1 MERRH
6 HTDDNFSNKKEGKG
20 EMIKTPIKLQDLRR
34 KIYIKAK
41 AEKQWRFWGL
51 YVHLCKIETLR
62 ESYKFAKQNKGS
74 PGVDG
79 ITFEMIEES
88 GVEQFLE
95 NIQEELKNQTYYP
108 NKKRIKEIPKGRNKV
123 RKLSIPTIKDRV
135 VEGALKLILEPI
147 FEADF
152 QPGSCGYR
160 PKRTAAE
167 AIARVEQAV
176 LKGNTKVIDVDLS
189 AYFDTIAHAQLFK
202 KVAER
207 VNDRDVMRLLKLIVK
222 ASGKR
227 GIGQGNSLSPLL
239 SNIYLNE
246 VDRML
251 EKAKEVSKANNGC
264 DGMEYAR
271 WADDIIILVNDHRK
285 WEWLERAIHIR
296 LRQELAKLKV
306 ELNEEKTKVVDLKK
320 GETFSFLGF
329 DFRRAKTVSGKI
341 GIRRAPRMKART
353 ALLRKVKEIFRRH
366 ISQPINRVID
376 LINPILRGWV
386 NYFRIG
392 NSSRCFSY
400 VRKWVEQKIRRHL
413 MRSRGFDGFG
423 WKRWSNTFLY
433 GKLKL
438 YKDYQIRYYSSAKAT
453 PSDRP

>member
-1 MERRH
+1 
-6 HTDDNFSNKKEGKG
+6 
-20 EMIKTPIKLQDLRR
+20 MIKSPIALQELRR

-51 YVHLCKIETLR
+51 YVHIYKIETLR
-62 ESYKFAKQNKGS
+62 ESYKLAKQNNGA
-74 PGVDG
+74 PGIDG
-79 ITFEMIEES
+79 VTFEMIEEI

-95 NIQEELKNQTYYP
+95 NIQEELRNQTYYP
-108 NKKRIKEIPKGRNKV
+108 NKKRAVEIPKGKNKV
-123 RKLSIPTIKDRV
+123 RRLSIPTIKDRV
-135 VEGALKLILEPI
+135 VEGSLKLILEPI

-160 PKRTAAE
+160 PRRTAAE
-167 AIARVEQAV
+167 AIERVAKAV
-176 LKGNTKVIDVDLS
+176 LKGHTKVIDVDLR
-189 AYFDTIAHAQLFK
+189 AYFDTIAHAELFK

-207 VNDRDVMRLLKLIVK
+207 VNDGDVMRLLKLIVK

-227 GIGQGNSLSPLL
+227 GIGQGSSLSPLL

-246 VDRML
+246 VDKML
-251 EKAKEVSKANNGC
+251 EKAKGVTKASNGY
-264 DGMEYAR
+264 DNMEYAR
-271 WADDIIILVNDHRK
+271 WADDIIILVNGHKK
-285 WEWLERAIHIR
+285 WEWLERAIEIR
-296 LRQELAKLKV
+296 LRQELLKLKV

-341 GIRRAPRMKART
+341 GVRRTPRMKART
-353 ALLRKVKEIFRRH
+353 NLLGKMKEIFRRH
-366 ISQPINRVID
+366 ESQSISKAIE

-400 VRKWVEQKIRRHL
+400 VRKWVEEKVRRHL
-413 MRSRGFDGFG
+413 MKSRGFDGFG
-423 WKRWSNTFLY
+423 WKRWSNEMLY
-433 GKLKL
+433 KNLGL
-438 YKDYQIRYYSSAKAT
+438 YKDYQIRYINL
-453 PSDRP
+453 R

>member
-1 MERRH
+1 
-6 HTDDNFSNKKEGKG
+6 
-20 EMIKTPIKLQDLRR
+20 MIKTPATLQDLRK

-51 YVHLCKIETLR
+51 YIHICKIETLR
-62 ESYKFAKQNKGS
+62 ESYKLAKQNNGA
-74 PGVDG
+74 PGIDG
-79 ITFEMIEES
+79 VTFEIIEEA

-108 NKKRIKEIPKGRNKV
+108 SKKRIKEIPKGKNKV
-123 RKLSIPTIKDRV
+123 RRLSIPTIKDRV
-135 VEGALKLILEPI
+135 VEGVLKLILEPI

-152 QPGSCGYR
+152 QPGSYGYR

-167 AIARVEQAV
+167 AIERVAQAI
-176 LKGNTKVIDVDLS
+176 LKGNTKAIDIDLR
-189 AYFDTIAHAQLFK
+189 AYFDTIAHAELFK

-227 GIGQGNSLSPLL
+227 GIGQGSSLSPLL

-251 EKAKEVSKANNGC
+251 EKAKGVSKAGNGL
-264 DGMEYAR
+264 DRIEYAR

-329 DFRRAKTVSGKI
+329 DFRRAKTISGKI
-341 GIRRAPRMKART
+341 GIRRTPRMKART
-353 ALLRKVKEIFRRH
+353 TLLRKIKEIFRRH

-376 LINPILRGWV
+376 LINPILRGWM

-400 VRKWVEQKIRRHL
+400 VRKWVEQKVRRHL

-423 WKRWSNTFLY
+423 WKRWSNTMLY
-433 GKLKL
+433 ENLGL
-438 YKDYQIRYYSSAKAT
+438 YKDYQIRYYNLGESNNS
-453 PSDRP
+453 R

>member
-1 MERRH
+1 
-6 HTDDNFSNKKEGKG
+6 
-20 EMIKTPIKLQDLRR
+20 MIKAPIILQDLRK

-51 YVHLCKIETLR
+51 YVHICKIETLR
-62 ESYKFAKQNKGS
+62 ESYKLAKKNNGA
-74 PGVDG
+74 PGVDDV
-79 ITFEMIEES
+79 TFEMIEEA
-88 GVEQFLE
+88 GVEQFLK

-108 NKKRIKEIPKGRNKV
+108 EKKRVKEITKEGKKV

-167 AIARVEQAV
+167 AIERVARAV
-176 LKGNTKVIDVDLS
+176 LKGSTKVIDVDVRS
-189 AYFDTIAHAQLFK
+189 YFDTIGHAELFK
-202 KVAER
+202 KIAER

-222 ASGKR
+222 ISGKR
-227 GIGQGNSLSPLL
+227 GIAQGGPLSPLF

-246 VDRML
+246 VDKML
-251 EKAKEVSKANNGC
+251 EKAKEVSKESNGY
-264 DGMEYAR
+264 DHMEYAR
-271 WADDIIILVNDHRK
+271 WADDIVILIDDHSK
-285 WEWLERAIHIR
+285 WEWLERAVHIR
-296 LRQELAKLKV
+296 LRQELTKLKV
-306 ELNEEKTKVVDLKK
+306 ELNEEKTKVVDLKR

-341 GIRRAPRMKART
+341 GIRRTPRMKART
-353 ALLRKVKEIFRRH
+353 ALLRKIKEIFRRH

-400 VRKWVEQKIRRHL
+400 VRNWVECKVRRHL

-423 WKRWSNTFLY
+423 WKRWSNEMLY
-433 GKLKL
+433 KDLGL
-438 YKDYQIRYYSSAKAT
+438 YKDYQIRYYNFVKAT
-453 PSDRP
+453 PADRL